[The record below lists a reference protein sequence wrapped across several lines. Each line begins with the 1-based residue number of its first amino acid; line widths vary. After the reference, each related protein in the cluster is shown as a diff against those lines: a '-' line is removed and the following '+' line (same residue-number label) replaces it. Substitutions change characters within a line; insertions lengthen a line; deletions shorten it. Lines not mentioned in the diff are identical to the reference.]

1 MSEEARSYA
10 ARHPLSALQS
20 ELSRPRTRALFDEA
34 LRSWSRHDPAL
45 AEIADHA
52 GLVEVLSSRDYPRQ
66 DEVLFTLLRR
76 AATLGDEG
84 IVASKIVVN
93 AMIPAVPGIVGRVI
107 RAGRAALATGG
118 PRRGVTGGGV
128 SAAEENADLQAVVIG
143 HLWEQVRCYPLR
155 RPHHV
160 AINLVYETQRAAL
173 RELGVHEGQPAVE
186 VGSVDDDAFHAE
198 VVQRPA
204 EPDASVEV
212 LELLAWAVEQKRL
225 DEQAAA
231 ILIARY
237 FGHEIGRDGVATDR
251 QIAALLGVSQP
262 TAHRYRHRAQA
273 QLAAAAEE
281 FPGLERWRDG

>member
-1 MSEEARSYA
+1 MV
-10 ARHPLSALQS
+10 
-20 ELSRPRTRALFDEA
+20 
-34 LRSWSRHDPAL
+34 
-45 AEIADHA
+45 EIIDHA
-52 GLVEVLSSRDYPRQ
+52 CLAEVLSSRDYPRQ

-84 IVASKIVVN
+84 IVAAKIVVN
-93 AMIPAVPGIVGRVI
+93 AMVPAVPGVVGRVI

-128 SAAEENADLQAVVIG
+128 SAAEENADVQATVIG

-186 VGSVDDDAFHAE
+186 VGSVDDDAFHTE
-198 VVQRPA
+198 IVQRPA

-237 FGHEIGRDGVATDR
+237 FGHDIGRDGVATDR
-251 QIAALLGVSQP
+251 QIASLLGVSQP
-262 TAHRYRHRAQA
+262 TATRRRWRAQA

-281 FPGLERWRDG
+281 FAEVERWRDS

>member
-1 MSEEARSYA
+1 MSEESRSYA
-10 ARHPLSALQS
+10 ARHPLSALQA
-20 ELSRPRTRALFDEA
+20 ELSRPRMRARFDAA
-34 LRSWSRHDPAL
+34 LRSWSQHDPAL

-107 RAGRAALATGG
+107 RASRAALATGG
-118 PRRGVTGGGV
+118 PRRGVTGAGV
-128 SAAEENADLQAVVIG
+128 SAAEENADVQAMVVG

-160 AINLVYETQRAAL
+160 AINLVRETQRAAL
-173 RELGVHEGQPAVE
+173 RELGVNEGQPAAE
-186 VGSVDDDAFHAE
+186 VVSIDDDAFHAE
-198 VVQRPA
+198 VTQRPA

-237 FGHEIGRDGVATDR
+237 FGHDIGRDGVATDR

-262 TAHRYRHRAQA
+262 TATRRRQRALA
-273 QLAAAAEE
+273 QLVEAAWE
-281 FPGLERWRDG
+281 FPGLGHWREG